1 MLEFLKKNIFI
12 IILSSITLFVGFLT
26 FLTFI
31 DKSFIELNQK
41 NLQNLL
47 IVNFL
52 LFFLLF
58 ILIFVEIKR
67 SIKNDIDKDGLS
79 SNKRYITYFS
89 LFTLIPS
96 VLISVFSLF
105 LFSFALEKYFDKK
118 VTTVVNNSYELA
130 KNYVQEV
137 RNKIEA
143 DIVLIA
149 FDLNKSAKFLNDNT
163 NEYLRFLRT
172 QKLIRNVDEI
182 HIIDKNKNLIFSTE
196 NKNKYVPPV
205 DKALN
210 LVLEDDRPL
219 KIINAPANISAAI
232 MRVQKLDDRFLY
244 VVKFLDKNISTYLSE
259 SQEAISFYYNVEE
272 RSTGIKISF
281 AFIYIIIV
289 SLLLFVSITVAI
301 RFSSRF
307 FRSINNL
314 ILASSSIG
322 KGNLNTKVPE
332 IKTDKD
338 MEILNKNFNLM
349 TDQLKNQQEKLIINE
364 RHEAWENLARKLA
377 HEIKN
382 PLTPIQ
388 LTIDRIKEKYLNKFS
403 DNDQKNFHENLKI
416 INNQIKQIENL
427 VNEFSDF
434 ARMPKPILKD
444 NDLIVILNE
453 NIKLLS
459 QIDKSI
465 GITLSNKD
473 NQILFNCD
481 KEQISRVFFNL
492 IKNSIESIQQ
502 KNEKELNFIKKI
514 SIEIYKY
521 NDHIKII
528 LIDNGIGFNNIKGNI
543 KDILN
548 PYYTTKKNGTGL
560 GLSIVNKIINDH
572 NGKLNFL
579 SILNG
584 AKIEV
589 NFRFN
594 GNWNI
599 NSWWQFRHKKY
610 S

>member
-1 MLEFLKKNIFI
+1 MFEFLRKNIFI
-12 IILSSITLFVGFLT
+12 IIVSSITLFLGFLT

-31 DKSFIELNQK
+31 DRSFIELNQD
-41 NLQNLL
+41 NLQYLL
-47 IVNFL
+47 ILNIFL
-52 LFFLLF
+52 LFLLF
-58 ILIFVEIKR
+58 VLIFLEIKK

-96 VLISVFSLF
+96 ILISVFSLF

-130 KNYVQEV
+130 KSYIQDV

-149 FDLNKSAKFLNDNT
+149 FDTNKSAKFLNDNT

-172 QKLIRNVDEI
+172 QKLIRDVDEI
-182 HIIDKNKNLIFSTE
+182 HIINKEKELLFSSE
-196 NKNKYVPPV
+196 DNKKYIAPV

-210 LVLEDDRPL
+210 LVLDDDRPL
-219 KIINAPANISAAI
+219 KIINAPTNISAAI
-232 MRVQKLDDRFLY
+232 MRLQSFENRFLY
-244 VVKFLDKNISTYLSE
+244 VVKFLDKDISSYLTE
-259 SQEAISFYYNVEE
+259 SQEAISFYYTVEE

-281 AFIYIIIV
+281 ALIYIIIV
-289 SLLLFVSITVAI
+289 SLLLFISITIAI

-314 ILASSSIG
+314 ILASTAIG
-322 KGNLNTKVPE
+322 QGDLNTKVPE

-349 TDQLKNQQEKLIINE
+349 TDKLKSQQEKLIINE

-388 LTIDRIKEKYLNKFS
+388 LTIDRIKSKYLNEVS
-403 DNDQKNFHENLKI
+403 DENKDNFKENLKI

-444 NDLIVILNE
+444 NDLLKILNE

-459 QIDKSI
+459 DIDNEIKI
-465 GITLSNKD
+465 NLSSNNEK
-473 NQILFNCD
+473 IIFNCD
-481 KEQISRVFFNL
+481 KEQIGRVFLNL

-502 KNEKELNFIKKI
+502 KTTKGPNFQKKI
-514 SIEIYKY
+514 SIEIDQN
-521 NDHIKII
+521 NDHIKFT
-528 LIDNGIGFNNIKGNI
+528 LIDNGEGLGKIKGNI
-543 KDILN
+543 KNILN
-548 PYYTTKKNGTGL
+548 PYFTTKKNGTGL

-572 NGKLNFL
+572 NGDLNFYNIPDGAKVEINFKLN
-579 SILNG
+579 
-584 AKIEV
+584 
-589 NFRFN
+589 
-594 GNWNI
+594 GN
-599 NSWWQFRHKKY
+599 
-610 S
+610 